1 MGTGPLP
8 VKVALAP
15 YGEDMAEKNDQIE
28 MFPDFKVKDTSF
40 VHFFRHVMESG
51 KLAEVSG
58 NAIKAYLVIKLNTTF
73 SSGESVVPM
82 NTLMDKTGIR
92 SKATLTKALK
102 ELEDH
107 HLLTVER
114 ENGIENKYMILEEF
128 EASPESKDPIA
139 NIIIPYARG
148 SIAKQIKNLPLQIVD
163 QLKGK
168 NIENLT
174 INLVFQDNRTQ
185 IVNTNSVDDIENDM
199 DVLGLWDQVEEKI
212 NRK

>member
-1 MGTGPLP
+1 
-8 VKVALAP
+8 
-15 YGEDMAEKNDQIE
+15 MAKKDKQIE

-51 KLAEVSG
+51 KLAQVSG

-73 SSGESVVPM
+73 NSGESIVPM
-82 NTLMDKTGIR
+82 NTLMDKTGIK
-92 SKATLTKALK
+92 SKGTLTKALK

-107 HLLTVER
+107 CLLSVER
-114 ENGIENKYMILEEF
+114 EIGKENRYTILEEF
-128 EASPESKDPIA
+128 QATPESRDPIA
-139 NIIIPYARG
+139 NIVIPYARG

-168 NIENLT
+168 NIDNLT

-185 IVNTNSVDDIENDM
+185 IINTSEKDEPDADIT
-199 DVLGLWDQVEEKI
+199 GLWDVVEEKLAKS
-212 NRK
+212 R